1 MPDRDGSRQL
11 HLNLFLMAMGH
22 APGAWRSPRTEPER
36 VRDHTYYS
44 ELARTG
50 ERGLFDAIF
59 LSDNPSLLEAAKF
72 QPQQPLEP
80 LTLLASMATETDK
93 IGLIGSASTTFNHPF
108 NLARTFASLDH
119 LSAGRAAW
127 NIVTTSSPVAAVN
140 FGLEGSPDHDWR
152 YRRAT
157 EFIEACKKLW
167 DSWEG
172 DAEIFDRESGYYL
185 DMDRI
190 HEIDHEGEEF
200 KIRGPMS
207 IQRPPQGYPVFFQA
221 GASEAGKDFA
231 ARYAEA
237 MFIAPRDPDSSREL
251 SRELKDRAAAYGRR
265 PSQILAFPILTPIL
279 GGTEE
284 EAKAIEQEMLDL
296 TSVENTIL
304 QINNMTAG
312 VDLSQFPLDAPF
324 PDLGS
329 IRAFNGTQFAAEQ
342 LVSLARREDLT
353 VRGVIEHYRT
363 KRYGFTFVG
372 TPDQLTEKMVEW
384 FETEAADGFMIGSP
398 YFPGALDDFVDTVVP
413 LLQKRGIYRE
423 GYEGDTLRDHYGLDY
438 PSNQY
443 EDARVGASA

>member
-1 MPDRDGSRQL
+1 MSKHDDGRRL
-11 HLNLFLMAMGH
+11 HLNLFLLTMGH

-44 ELARTG
+44 ELARKA
-50 ERGLFDAIF
+50 ERGLFDAVF
-59 LSDNPSLLEAAKF
+59 LSDNPSLLEAAQF

-80 LTLLASMATETDK
+80 LTLLASIATETDK

-119 LSAGRAAW
+119 LSSGRAAW

-140 FGLEGSPDHDWR
+140 FGLDGSPDHDWR
-152 YRRAT
+152 YRRGT
-157 EFIEACKKLW
+157 EFVEVCKKLW

-185 DMDRI
+185 DMERI

-200 KIRGPMS
+200 KVRGPMS

-237 MFIAPRDPDSSREL
+237 MFIAPQSPEASREL
-251 SRELKDRAAAYGRR
+251 YREFKDRAAAYGRH
-265 PSQILAFPILTPIL
+265 PSQILAFPILSPIL
-279 GGTEE
+279 GGSEE
-284 EAKAIEQEMLDL
+284 EAKALEQELLEL
-296 TSVENTIL
+296 TSIENTIL
-304 QINNMTAG
+304 QINNLTAG

-324 PDLGS
+324 PDLGE

-342 LVSLARREDLT
+342 LVSVARRDNLT
-353 VRGVIEHYRT
+353 VRGVIDHYRRR
-363 KRYGFTFVG
+363 KYGFSFVG
-372 TPDQLTEKMVEW
+372 TPEQLADKMVEW
-384 FETEAADGFMIGSP
+384 FKTEAADGFMVGP
-398 YFPGALDDFVDTVVP
+398 AYFPGALDDFVDTVVP
-413 LLQKRGIYRE
+413 LLQQSGIYRE
-423 GYEGDTLRDHYGLDY
+423 AYEGETLRDHYGLDY
-438 PSNQY
+438 PTNQY
-443 EDARVGASA
+443 EGAGAGVTA